1 MDEMEQEKNRIR
13 VAIDGPS
20 GAGKS
25 TIARAIAKRMEM
37 DYIDTGA
44 MYRAVAFKMLQNKVP
59 VSDLAMLETML
70 ADTEIDFVR
79 GNVLLDGEIINSK
92 IRTPEVS
99 ALASECSALAPVRE
113 KLVRLQREMG
123 EKKSIIMDGRDI
135 GTNVL
140 TDAEFK
146 FYLNANPEERARR
159 RHLELLEKGQET
171 SYLQVLE
178 DIRIRDHNDMTR
190 ALNPLRKAED
200 AREIDTTGM
209 NLEQVILTIIDQ
221 IKGE

>member
-1 MDEMEQEKNRIR
+1 MEQDKSRIR

-25 TIARAIAKRMEM
+25 TIARAVAKRMEM

-44 MYRAVAFKMLQNKVP
+44 MYRAVAYKMLRDNVP
-59 VSDLAMLETML
+59 VSDMKLLEDML
-70 ADTEIDFVR
+70 ADTDIDFVK
-79 GNVLLDGEIINSK
+79 GNILLDGEIINSK

-113 KLVRLQREMG
+113 KLVGLQRQMG
-123 EKKSIIMDGRDI
+123 QKKSIIMDGRDI

-140 TDAEFK
+140 TDAEYK
-146 FYLNANPEERARR
+146 FYLNAQPEERARR
-159 RHLELLEKGQET
+159 RHLELVEKGQQT
-171 SYLQVLE
+171 SFLQVLE
-178 DIRIRDHNDMTR
+178 DIRLRDHNDMTR

-209 NLEQVILTIIDQ
+209 NLEQVICAIIDH

>member
-1 MDEMEQEKNRIR
+1 MEQDKSRIR

-25 TIARAIAKRMEM
+25 TIARAVAKRMEM

-44 MYRAVAFKMLQNKVP
+44 MYRAVAYKMLRDNVP
-59 VSDLAMLETML
+59 VGDVKLLEDML
-70 ADTEIDFVR
+70 ADTDIDFVK
-79 GNVLLDGEIINSK
+79 GDILLDGEIINSK

-113 KLVRLQREMG
+113 KLVGLQRQMG
-123 EKKSIIMDGRDI
+123 QKKSIIMDGRDI

-140 TDAEFK
+140 TDAEYK
-146 FYLNANPEERARR
+146 FYLNAQPEERARR
-159 RHLELLEKGQET
+159 RHLELLEKGQQT
-171 SYLQVLE
+171 SFLQVLE
-178 DIRIRDHNDMTR
+178 DIRLRDHNDMTR

-209 NLEQVILTIIDQ
+209 NLEQVICAIIDH

>member
-1 MDEMEQEKNRIR
+1 MEQDKSRIR

-25 TIARAIAKRMEM
+25 TIARAVAKRMEM

-44 MYRAVAFKMLQNKVP
+44 MYRAVAYKMLRDNVP
-59 VSDLAMLETML
+59 ISDMKLLEDML
-70 ADTEIDFVR
+70 ADTDIDFVK
-79 GNVLLDGEIINSK
+79 GNILLDGEIINSK

-113 KLVRLQREMG
+113 KLVGLQRQMG
-123 EKKSIIMDGRDI
+123 QKKSIIMDGRDI

-140 TDAEFK
+140 TDAEYK
-146 FYLNANPEERARR
+146 FYLNAQPEERARR
-159 RHLELLEKGQET
+159 RHLELLEKGQQT
-171 SYLQVLE
+171 SFLQVLE
-178 DIRIRDHNDMTR
+178 DIRLRDHNDMTR

-209 NLEQVILTIIDQ
+209 NLEQVICAIIDH